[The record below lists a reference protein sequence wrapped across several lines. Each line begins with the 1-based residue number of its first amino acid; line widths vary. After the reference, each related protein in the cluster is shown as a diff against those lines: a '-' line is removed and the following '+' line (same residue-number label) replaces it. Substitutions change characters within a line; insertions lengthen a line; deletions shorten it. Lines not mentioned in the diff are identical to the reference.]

1 MKLQA
6 KVRTP
11 EAADEISAWL
21 KNQGYLVT
29 AVKESGLYSIYTEL
43 PGLIG
48 PGPRPTL
55 STGKGRKNP
64 TVKRAAPRKIENVW
78 LYVLGSTILALFL
91 LKLL

>member
-6 KVRTP
+6 KVRTS

-29 AVKESGLYSIYTEL
+29 AVKESGSYSIYTEL
-43 PGLIG
+43 PALIG
-48 PGPRPTL
+48 PGPRLATP
-55 STGKGRKNP
+55 TGKVRKKQ

-78 LYVLGSTILALFL
+78 LYVLCSTILALFL

>member
-11 EAADEISAWL
+11 EAAAEISAWL

-29 AVKESGLYSIYTEL
+29 AIKESGSYSIYTEL

-48 PGPRPTL
+48 PSPRASTPT
-55 STGKGRKNP
+55 GNGRKKQ
-64 TVKRAAPRKIENVW
+64 TVKRTAPRKIENVW